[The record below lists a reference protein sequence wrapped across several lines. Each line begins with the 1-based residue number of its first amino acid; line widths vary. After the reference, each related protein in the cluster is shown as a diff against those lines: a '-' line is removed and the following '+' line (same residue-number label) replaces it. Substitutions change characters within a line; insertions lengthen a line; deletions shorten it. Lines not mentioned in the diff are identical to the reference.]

1 MIPSITKIPWIP
13 LYFFIIFIIFMIYGL
28 LFHGI
33 LQNKFETGLRAHIKI
48 SLMIFG
54 FQFLYMFTYF
64 LILALFMGSFFYF
77 GSFLP
82 LAIPLFLLNASISTI
97 SYEKTG
103 NIISGAIVNTL
114 FFTLLIC
121 TISPY
126 QSGLSFISGFFH

>member
-13 LYFFIIFIIFMIYGL
+13 LYFVIIFIIFMIFGL

-33 LQNKFETGLRAHIKI
+33 LQNKFETGSIAQIKV
-48 SLMIFG
+48 SLMVFG
-54 FQFLYMFTYF
+54 FLFLYMITYL
-64 LILALFMGSFFYF
+64 LILALIMGSFFYF

-82 LAIPLFLLNASISTI
+82 LAIPIFLLNAFISTI
-97 SYEKTG
+97 LFEKTG
-103 NIISGAIVNTL
+103 NIIPGALVNTL

-126 QSGLSFISGFFH
+126 QSGISFIFGFFH